1 MLHST
6 FSERLDLSHVTSK
19 PKANKVENAW
29 IKGHTWLY
37 TLSSTVGD
45 QYCTPKPI
53 L

>member
-6 FSERLDLSHVTSK
+6 FSERLDLSHVTSRLK
-19 PKANKVENAW
+19 ENKVENAW
-29 IKGHTWLY
+29 IKDQTWLY

-45 QYCTPKPI
+45 QYCTPKSI